1 MKIKYLRSGAVLAFY
16 ALLFIAAGGQHDER
30 LIYSTQNVAP
40 SILLSEKN
48 YAESPLLIYEEVD
61 DTVYAIKTTN
71 VYINKDTYEVLLE
84 IQENTELHRV
94 AIGKY
99 GWDKILIE
107 DQEYYIS
114 NEDVTTTFPQESGKD
129 LDLQIAESRINPN
142 DLRLLS
148 AIIYAEAE
156 NQCEAGQQAVG
167 IIVMNRVNSDK
178 FPNSIEE
185 VLYQKGQFT
194 PISNG
199 RFLKALS
206 AYDNDTMS
214 ISCIEAAKYAILG
227 NKVIEYNDM
236 LYDLSDYLFFSR
248 YVSGSRLMIQEHQFK

>member
-1 MKIKYLRSGAVLAFY
+1 MA
-16 ALLFIAAGGQHDER
+16 
-30 LIYSTQNVAP
+30 
-40 SILLSEKN
+40 
-48 YAESPLLIYEEVD
+48 
-61 DTVYAIKTTN
+61 
-71 VYINKDTYEVLLE
+71 
-84 IQENTELHRV
+84 
-94 AIGKY
+94 
-99 GWDKILIE
+99 
-107 DQEYYIS
+107 
-114 NEDVTTTFPQESGKD
+114 
-129 LDLQIAESRINPN
+129 
-142 DLRLLS
+142 

-167 IIVMNRVNSDK
+167 IIIMNRVNSDK

-214 ISCIEAAKYAILG
+214 ISCIKAAKYAILG